1 MKPVRFLLLLV
12 WCSTGLTTTQIEA
25 QEHWRKTIETFIIK
39 DKENGV
45 HTNGILFVGSSTFN
59 LWHNMAGYF
68 PGYVITNRGFGGSSM
83 RDVLYFYE
91 HLVKPHKPAQLFLYE
106 GDNDLVND
114 HYTVDEFIAD
124 VKCFIHLTHI
134 CFPKCE
140 IHILSIKPSPARQ
153 KVFGKYI
160 EANARMKELCDQAPN
175 LHFID
180 MWSLMTNPQ
189 SYPAGTTDYF
199 LTDSLHLNA
208 TGYKRWAEVITPYL
222 KQPQ

>member
-1 MKPVRFLLLLV
+1 MKPIRFLLLLV
-12 WCSTGLTTTQIEA
+12 WCSTGLTTTQTAA
-25 QEHWRKTIETFIIK
+25 QEHWRKTIETFIVK

-59 LWHNMAGYF
+59 LWHNIAGYF
-68 PGYVITNRGFGGSSM
+68 PGYTITNRGFGGSSM

-106 GDNDLVND
+106 GDNDLAND
-114 HYTVDEFIAD
+114 RYTVDEFIND

-140 IHILSIKPSPARQ
+140 IYILSIKPSPARQ

-160 EANARMKELCDQAPN
+160 EANARMKELCNQAPN

-180 MWSLMTNPQ
+180 MWSLMANPQ
-189 SYPAGTTDYF
+189 GHLLGTTGYF
-199 LTDSLHLNA
+199 LADSLHLNVA
-208 TGYKRWAEVITPYL
+208 GYKRWAEAITPYL